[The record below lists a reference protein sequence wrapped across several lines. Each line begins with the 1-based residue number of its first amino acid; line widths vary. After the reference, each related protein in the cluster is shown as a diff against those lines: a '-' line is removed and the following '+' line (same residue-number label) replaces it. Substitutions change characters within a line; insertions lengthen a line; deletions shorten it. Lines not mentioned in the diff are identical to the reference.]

1 MRLEA
6 SAFWD
11 KYYRQLEGATV
22 VQFVGVIPDEDEP
35 YIAFP
40 TLVVRL
46 KDGSICEL
54 EISQDPE
61 GNGGGFIFGLPH
73 PDDPI

>member
-1 MRLEA
+1 MKLEA
-6 SAFWD
+6 NVFWD

-61 GNGGGFIFGLPH
+61 GNGGGFIFGLPS
-73 PDDPI
+73 PD

>member
-6 SAFWD
+6 NAFWD

-22 VQFVGVIPDEDEP
+22 VQFVGVIPNEDEP

-73 PDDPI
+73 PDYPI

>member
-1 MRLEA
+1 MRIEA
-6 SAFWD
+6 NAFWD

-22 VQFVGVIPDEDEP
+22 VQFVGVIPDENEE

-61 GNGGGFIFGLPH
+61 GNGGGFIFGLPM
-73 PDDPI
+73 PE

>member
-6 SAFWD
+6 NAFWD

>member
-1 MRLEA
+1 MKLEA
-6 SAFWD
+6 NAFWD

-22 VQFVGVIPDEDEP
+22 VQFVGVIPDELEP

-61 GNGGGFIFGLPH
+61 GNGGGFIFGLPS
-73 PDDPI
+73 PD

>member
-1 MRLEA
+1 MRIEA
-6 SAFWD
+6 NAFWD

-22 VQFVGVIPDEDEP
+22 VQFVGVVPDENEE

-61 GNGGGFIFGLPH
+61 GNGGGFIFGLPM
-73 PDDPI
+73 PE

>member
-1 MRLEA
+1 MRIEA
-6 SAFWD
+6 NAFWD
-11 KYYRQLEGATV
+11 RYYRQLEGATV
-22 VQFVGVIPDEDEP
+22 VQFVGVVPDELEEW
-35 YIAFP
+35 IAFP

>member
-6 SAFWD
+6 NEFWD
-11 KYYRQLEGATV
+11 RYYRQLEGATV
-22 VQFVGVIPDEDEP
+22 VQFVGVVPDELEEW
-35 YIAFP
+35 IAFP

-61 GNGGGFIFGLPH
+61 GNGGGFIFGLPT
-73 PDDPI
+73 PD

>member
-1 MRLEA
+1 VRLEA
-6 SAFWD
+6 NAFWD

-22 VQFVGVIPDEDEP
+22 VQFVGVVPDELEEW
-35 YIAFP
+35 IAFP

-54 EISQDPE
+54 QISQDPE
-61 GNGGGFIFGLPH
+61 GNGGGFIFGLPT
-73 PDDPI
+73 PE